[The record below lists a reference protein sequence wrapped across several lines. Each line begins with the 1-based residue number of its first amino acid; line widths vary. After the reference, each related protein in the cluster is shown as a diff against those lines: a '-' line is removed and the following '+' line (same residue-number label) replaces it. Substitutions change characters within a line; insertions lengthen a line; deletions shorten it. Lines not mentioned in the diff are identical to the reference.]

1 MTIPRIRFAHLPTA
15 IEPMPRLSAQLGGPK
30 LLVKRDDQTGLGMGG
45 NKVRKLEFVL
55 AQAIAESAK
64 TLITVGGIQSNHCR
78 QTAALAARFG
88 LKCILVLSGEEPQI
102 PNGNL
107 LLDNLFGA
115 SIVWTSREK
124 RDETL
129 QQTYEDSKRNGDYP
143 FLIPLGAS
151 TPMGALG
158 YVEAMHELKEQ
169 GNVFDWIIVASSSA
183 GTQAGM
189 VLGAELTNFGG
200 KILGISIDHPAKE
213 LQQTVA
219 DLANQASV
227 VLGGDTS
234 IRPEN
239 VLVNADYLGA
249 GYAIAGKPE
258 FEAIKLFAEN
268 EGLLLDPVYTGRAA
282 AGMIGLIRKQFFN
295 PSDKVLFWH
304 TGGATALFANPYT
317 EQLSER

>member
-15 IEPMPRLSAQLGGPK
+15 VEPMPRLSAQLSGPK
-30 LLVKRDDQTGLGMGG
+30 LFVKRDDQTGLGMGG
-45 NKVRKLEFVL
+45 NKARKLEFVL
-55 AQAIAESAK
+55 AQAKAENAK

-107 LLDNLFGA
+107 LLDTLFGA
-115 SIVWTSREK
+115 SIVWTSRAK

-129 QQTYEDSKRNGDYP
+129 QHTYEESKRNGEDP

-151 TPMGALG
+151 TPIGALG
-158 YVEAMHELKEQ
+158 YVEAMRELKEQ
-169 GNVFDWIIVASSSA
+169 GNDFNWIVVASSSA

-189 VLGAELTNFGG
+189 VLGASLTKFEG
-200 KILGISIDHPAKE
+200 KILGISIDHPVNE
-213 LQQTVA
+213 LQQSVA
-219 DLANQASV
+219 DLANQAAV
-227 VLGGDTS
+227 ILGKNTFSG
-234 IRPEN
+234 PES

-282 AGMIGLIRKQFFN
+282 AGMIDLIRKKIFY

-317 EQLSER
+317 EQLSAR